1 MISQRI
7 TVERAEPPTRKSVE
21 ACVKACLKYRER
33 MANSVGGSKPPSLRE
48 RMAVALLD
56 AWDEI
61 EVLNDT
67 QSELLAH
74 IEDLEV

>member
-1 MISQRI
+1 MIAQRI

-21 ACVKACLKYRER
+21 ACVKASQKYRER
-33 MANSVGGSKPPSLRE
+33 MANSVGGPKAPSLKE

-61 EVLNDT
+61 KMLTDT
-67 QSELLAH
+67 QSDLLAH
-74 IEDLEV
+74 IDDLEV